1 MVSRMIW
8 SVTSFHF
15 PLRFAFLMCVCPRYM
30 VSNGESDG
38 GWFELGSSFE
48 GKFGVNL
55 FLADEASCEEDA
67 EGYVAVP
74 QRFDDLDEGAQG
86 VRSCSGLAW
95 MHHCFI
101 VGFLNEVFGD
111 CRAFVMGGG
120 CIQCTCTPWL
130 VSHSQGTCLRATL
143 S

>member
-1 MVSRMIW
+1 
-8 SVTSFHF
+8 
-15 PLRFAFLMCVCPRYM
+15 M

-48 GKFGVNL
+48 VKFGVNL

-67 EGYVAVP
+67 EGYSAVP

-95 MHHCFI
+95 MHRCFYCRI
-101 VGFLNEVFGD
+101 SQREVFGN

-120 CIQCTCTPWL
+120 CIQCTCNPLL